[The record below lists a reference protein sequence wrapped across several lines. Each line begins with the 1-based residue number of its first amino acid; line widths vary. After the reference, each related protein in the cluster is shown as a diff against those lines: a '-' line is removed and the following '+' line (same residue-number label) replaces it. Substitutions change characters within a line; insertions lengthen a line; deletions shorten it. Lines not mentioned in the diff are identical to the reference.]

1 MKKIFVIFLFFFFLF
16 NPVLA
21 QVDDIEKDRVNI
33 NQLINFN
40 ESIDSNNLTTEHIK
54 SFDALI
60 TIKKDGLV
68 EVKETI
74 VYDFGQLEKHGI
86 FRTLPFIKTNSDGKK
101 FKLDFS
107 NFSVRDEN
115 NKSYMFSKTIE
126 GEKIKLKIGDPNKKI
141 TGVHTY
147 IINYQVSGAITYFSD
162 RDELYW
168 NVTGNDW
175 KVVIEKTRVTIILPD
190 QLKQEEISGKC
201 YIGAYGS
208 SETNCEINQ
217 DKNKITFNSL
227 KLLGKNEGM
236 TIVIGF
242 PIDIIA
248 YVEPKEIVSFWNSFF
263 GKLAKIAIGL
273 LILIWYVFLPIYII
287 YKWWKTGRDPK
298 TTIGITTAWYDPPK
312 TPDGKRFLTPAEVG
326 VLGDETVDLKDI
338 SATIVDLARRG
349 YLKIEERKK
358 EDFWLVRKNL
368 SEDKLLTFEKL
379 LLEKFF
385 KNKKEIRLKN
395 EHLYEEV
402 EEIKK
407 SLYEQTVTDGLFPK
421 NPSSVR
427 LDYYLISVLAILT
440 FNLILAFVAFVFGRV
455 MPRKTLDGV
464 NAFNVAKS
472 LKNFLSSQKRQLEFQ
487 ADKQMMFERLLPYA
501 IVFGVEKIWAKKF
514 ENLNLKQPDWY
525 SSYSLTRFN
534 SLVLANSLS
543 SSMSSFRLAA
553 TPTRSS
559 SGFSSGFSGGFSGGG
574 GGGGGGGSW

>member
-1 MKKIFVIFLFFFFLF
+1 MSS
-16 NPVLA
+16 

-33 NQLINFN
+33 NQLVDFN
-40 ESIDSNNLTTEHIK
+40 ESNDSNNLTTEHIK

-101 FKLDFS
+101 FKLNFS
-107 NFSVRDEN
+107 NFFVRDEN
-115 NKSYMFSKTIE
+115 NKNYMFSKTTE
-126 GEKIKLKIGDPNKKI
+126 GENIKLKIGDPNKTI
-141 TGVHTY
+141 TGAHTY
-147 IINYQVSGAITYFSD
+147 VISYQVSGAITYFFD
-162 RDELYW
+162 HDELYW

-175 KVVIEKTRVTIILPD
+175 EVSIKTVKSKIVLPEEI
-190 QLKQEEISGKC
+190 KQEEIIGKC
-201 YIGAYGS
+201 YVGSYGS
-208 SETNCEINQ
+208 LETDCQTIQEKNEIVFNNNNLLE
-217 DKNKITFNSL
+217 NK
-227 KLLGKNEGM
+227 EGM
-236 TIVIGF
+236 TVVVGF
-242 PIDIIA
+242 PINIVA
-248 YVEPKEIVSFWNSFF
+248 HVEPKEIIDFWDSLIGKIVSF
-263 GKLAKIAIGL
+263 IIG
-273 LILIWYVFLPIYII
+273 IVIFTWYFFLPIYII
-287 YKWWKTGRDPK
+287 YKWLKYGRDPK
-298 TTIGITTAWYDPPK
+298 STVGVTTAWYDPPK
-312 TPDGKRFLTPAEVG
+312 TPNGKRFLTPGEVG

-358 EDFWLVRKNL
+358 GDFWLVRKNL
-368 SEDKLLTFEKL
+368 SEGELLTFEKL

-402 EEIKK
+402 EEIKR
-407 SLYEQTVTDGLFPK
+407 SLYEQTVTDGLFSK
-421 NPSSVR
+421 NPQSVR
-427 LDYYLISVLAILT
+427 SKYYLIGALALFT
-440 FNLILAFVAFVFGRV
+440 FNLPLAFVSFIFGRV
-455 MPRKTLDGV
+455 MPRKTLEGV

-487 ADKQMMFERLLPYA
+487 ADKQMVFEQLLPYA
-501 IVFGVEKIWAKKF
+501 IVFGVEKIWAKRF
-514 ENLNLKQPDWY
+514 ENLNLKQSEWY
-525 SSYSLTRFN
+525 NSYSTTRFN
-534 SLVLANSLS
+534 SLVLTNSLS

-559 SGFSSGFSGGFSGGG
+559 SGFSSEFSGGFSGGG